1 MFREYSLVE
10 SKLVKKKKER
20 EEVGGGFFMV
30 FYTTAFLFLI
40 NTRPACVSDWRE
52 SDQQINLTGSVL

>member
-10 SKLVKKKKER
+10 SKLVKKKER

-40 NTRPACVSDWRE
+40 NTRPACVSHWRE
-52 SDQQINLTGSVL
+52 SDQQIDLTGSVL